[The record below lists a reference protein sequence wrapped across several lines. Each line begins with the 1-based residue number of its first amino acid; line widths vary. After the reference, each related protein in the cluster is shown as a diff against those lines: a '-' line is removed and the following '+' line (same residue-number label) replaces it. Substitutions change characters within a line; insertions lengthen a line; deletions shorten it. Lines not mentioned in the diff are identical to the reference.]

1 MIQDEID
8 RDVAN
13 GTLTPITDSAQHRI
27 DAQKSGTYDI
37 YIEIDIDCE
46 ELLDACGLDYK
57 PAEEDSSQ
65 NEVGLSLTAAEFKD
79 VFNQSV
85 LLANEQT
92 LSAAILNPELGEYTT
107 KVTIYKPSGDI
118 ISFY

>member
-1 MIQDEID
+1 MTTTQTD
-8 RDVAN
+8 RRNDVRK
-13 GTLTPITDSAQHRI
+13 T
-27 DAQKSGTYDI
+27 GTYDV

-65 NEVGLSLTAAEFKD
+65 NEICLTLSKDEFINEFEGLDIL
-79 VFNQSV
+79 NN
-85 LLANEQT
+85 LNEQHIGT
-92 LSAAILNPELGEYTT
+92 MLLNPELGEYVT
-107 KVTIYKPSGDI
+107 KVTIYKPTGDI